1 VTCVALGLGDV
12 GGSLT
17 GPDAAGDGDGDTAPD
32 VEGDTAPDGEAL
44 CTAGDGVA
52 DLADALGLACPVTG
66 PSASD
71 PVDDAAY
78 TAAPR
83 AAIPAMSTI
92 GTTARRLP
100 SGNGSRQLGQN
111 PETGVV
117 TYPQFRQRTGRRFR
131 ATACL
136 AAFSMRDRF

>member
-1 VTCVALGLGDV
+1 VTCVAVGLGDA
-12 GGSLT
+12 GGSVAA
-17 GPDAAGDGDGDTAPD
+17 PDRAGDGDGDA
-32 VEGDTAPDGEAL
+32 APDGEAL
-44 CTAGDGVA
+44 CTAAGDCVA
-52 DLADALGLACPVTG
+52 DVADALGLACPVTG
-66 PSASD
+66 LRASE

-83 AAIPAMSTI
+83 AAIPAMTTI